1 MSETWKDIVKDW
13 EKVPIEA
20 YKFLFSQAKDRYD
33 EFMLE
38 SESISNKAITLATIM
53 VAAISG
59 FASYKFT
66 GNSNH
71 GFLIILIV
79 LFLADVFCLGL
90 LLFPKNILQR
100 GSPPNE
106 IFIDYLDNTEL
117 VDDEKTKLIY
127 YNELKR
133 YQEKMNAMEKVNR
146 YRHWFYVIALCLTI
160 LATIITGG
168 LILSTIFHP

>member
-1 MSETWKDIVKDW
+1 MSETWNDIVKDW
-13 EKVPIEA
+13 DKVPIEA

-33 EFMLE
+33 EFMSE
-38 SESISNKAITLATIM
+38 SESISNKAITLATIT

-66 GNSNH
+66 GNSNQ
-71 GFLIILIV
+71 GFLVILIS
-79 LFLADVFCLGL
+79 LFVVDLFCLGL

-106 IFIDYLDNTEL
+106 IFIDYLDNSEL

-133 YQEKMNAMEKVNR
+133 YQTKMNSMEKVNK
-146 YRHWFYVIALCLTI
+146 YRHWFYGIALCLTI

-168 LILSTIFHP
+168 LILSTIYHP

>member
-1 MSETWKDIVKDW
+1 MSEPWKDIVKDW

-33 EFMLE
+33 EFMSE
-38 SESISNKAITLATIM
+38 SESISNKAITLATIT

-66 GNSNH
+66 GNPNH
-71 GFLIILIV
+71 GFLIV
-79 LFLADVFCLGL
+79 LTLLFVGDLSCLGL
-90 LLFPKNILQR
+90 LLFPKKILQR

-106 IFIDYLDNTEL
+106 TFIDYLDNGEL

-127 YNELKR
+127 YKELKR
-133 YQEKMNAMEKVNR
+133 YQEKMNTMEKVNSV
-146 YRHWFYVIALCLTI
+146 RHLLYGIALCLTI

-168 LILSTIFHP
+168 LILSTIYHP

>member
-1 MSETWKDIVKDW
+1 MSGIWKDIVKDW
-13 EKVPIEA
+13 EKVPLEA
-20 YKFLFSQAKDRYD
+20 YKFLFSQAKDRYN

-38 SESISNKAITLATIM
+38 SESISNKAFTLATIT

-66 GNSNH
+66 GNPNH
-71 GFLIILIV
+71 GFLIILIS
-79 LFLADVFCLGL
+79 LFVGDLFCLGL

-106 IFIDYLDNTEL
+106 IFIDYLDNAEL

-146 YRHWFYVIALCLTI
+146 YRHWFYGIALCFTI

-168 LILSTIFHP
+168 LILSTIYPP

>member
-1 MSETWKDIVKDW
+1 MSEAWKDIVKDW
-13 EKVPIEA
+13 EKMPIEA
-20 YKFLFSQAKDRYD
+20 YKFLFSQAKDRYN

-38 SESISNKAITLATIM
+38 SESISNKAITLATIT
-53 VAAISG
+53 VAVISG
-59 FASYKFT
+59 FASYKFI

-71 GFLIILIV
+71 GFLIVLIF
-79 LFLADVFCLGL
+79 LFLGDLFCLGL
-90 LLFPKNILQR
+90 LLFPKNILLR

-106 IFIDYLDNTEL
+106 IFIDYLDDTEL

-146 YRHWFYVIALCLTI
+146 YRHWIYGIGLCLTI

-168 LILSTIFHP
+168 LILSAIY